1 MEYAAIIL
9 AILGLAVGLAFRLK
23 VLLPILALLL
33 VGSGAFAIARGL
45 DFGDTALVVFA
56 AQAAIQFGYFVG
68 IVAMVRPSMLKPGDR
83 QACRC

>member
-9 AILGLAVGLAFRLK
+9 AILGLAIGLAFRLK

-33 VGSGAFAIARGL
+33 VGSAAFAIARGL
-45 DFGDTALVVFA
+45 DLADTALVVFA

-68 IVAMVRPSMLKPGDR
+68 IVVRSVISSQWSGRL
-83 QACRC
+83 C